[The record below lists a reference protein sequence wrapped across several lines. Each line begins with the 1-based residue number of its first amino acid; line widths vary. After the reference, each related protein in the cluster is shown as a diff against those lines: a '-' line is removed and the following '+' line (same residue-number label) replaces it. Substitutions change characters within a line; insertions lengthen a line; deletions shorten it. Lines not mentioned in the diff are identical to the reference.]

1 MHEHDVAHRGSVVGR
16 TRTRSRERERP
27 IPSFHPFN
35 VLDLQLRIN
44 GHYQIK
50 LHKATNYHKGLQIK
64 IKPQL

>member
-1 MHEHDVAHRGSVVGR
+1 MHEHDVAHRGSVAGR
-16 TRTRSRERERP
+16 TRTRERERLT
-27 IPSFHPFN
+27 PSFHPLN
-35 VLDLQLRIN
+35 ALDLQLRIN